1 MAANFRASTITCT
14 ATPAALLAESGVLL
28 VTVHA
33 DPDNTNPVVV
43 TFPNGDTGLLYRG
56 AGLQL
61 EECDP
66 SLITVSDP
74 AVSGARVS
82 VFAQSTRR

>member
-1 MAANFRASTITCT
+1 MAANFLASTITCT
-14 ATPAALLAESGVLL
+14 ATPAALLADASVLL

-33 DPDNTNPVVV
+33 DPDNTEPVTV
-43 TFPNGDTGLLYRG
+43 TFPNGNTGLLYRG
-56 AGLQL
+56 AALQL

-66 SLITVSDP
+66 TQVQVSDP
-74 AVSGARVS
+74 AESGAKVT